1 MTMALILDKSRAKL
15 HRVLQSDGCL
25 FPGDKVDTAA
35 GTGKH
40 FMWVEFFLWIK
51 NMPKVFHGLQILRGE
66 LLVHEWNLFDF
77 DAMFP

>member
-1 MTMALILDKSRAKL
+1 MALILEKSRAKL
-15 HRVLQSDGCL
+15 HRVLPSDGCL
-25 FPGDKVDTAA
+25 FHCEKVGKAA

-40 FMWVEFFLWIK
+40 FMWVAFFLWIK

-66 LLVHEWNLFDF
+66 LLVHEWNLFDS